1 VGTFDCYILSFV
13 KQINWEEELM
23 WIKKM
28 LFNYRVKPS
37 LLKSRYEIEKENRQ
51 VDLFESSTEMSK
63 SVSIRDTRSYI
74 QQNLAE
80 VQILEFIQPNT
91 KTLEDMFNYLAAI
104 REKPTLSVDNNK
116 MLWPLISKW

>member
-1 VGTFDCYILSFV
+1 
-13 KQINWEEELM
+13 M

-74 QQNLAE
+74 QQDLAE
-80 VQILEFIQPNT
+80 VQMEFIQPNT
-91 KTLEDMFNYLAAI
+91 KTLDDMFNYLAAI
-104 REKPTLSVDNNK
+104 RETPSLSVDNNK